1 MTDGVRG
8 PIETWWP
15 GEPVP
20 QAAFIVAEDPDAE
33 AIAFNNAFDRQIWE
47 QILTPR
53 YGWPAIPFER
63 HRCAQAAALSR
74 ALPAS
79 LDAAAAVLKIATRKS
94 KEGVAAMKRL
104 AGPRRQSAKERKAGA
119 PLDFSATPEELATL
133 AEYNRIDVL
142 IMMEI
147 VDRIGLL
154 TPEEQTRWQLDQRIN
169 ERGIHLDINLLE
181 TALCLEQE
189 AQREV
194 RSQIAELTGGKV
206 TTPSQ
211 RDQILKWLAGQ
222 GCALSNSAQAHRR
235 RRFARNGI
243 ERPCASAA
251 RAATERSRRSHAQ
264 VRDPATLDQ
273 WRR

>member
-1 MTDGVRG
+1 MKTEMRTGVRARTRSLPGPAMREFNFDIETCSALNLAKVGSYLYARHPSTDIRCISFCLVTDGVRG
-8 PIETWWP
+8 PIETWMP

-20 QAAFIVAEDPDAE
+20 QAAFIVAEDPDAR
-33 AIAFNNAFDRQIWE
+33 AVAFNNAFDRLIWE

-53 YGWPAIPFER
+53 YCWPAIPFER
-63 HRCAQAAALSR
+63 HRCAQAAALAR

-79 LDAAAAVLKIATRKS
+79 LDAAAAVLKITTRKT

-154 TPEEQTRWQLDQRIN
+154 TPEEQTRWQLDQRVN
-169 ERGIHLDINLLE
+169 ERGIHLDNNLLE
-181 TALCLEQE
+181 TVLCLEQE
-189 AQREV
+189 AQREN
-194 RSQIAELTGGKV
+194 RNQIAELTDGMV

-211 RDQILKWLAGQ
+211 RDQ
-222 GCALSNSAQAHRR
+222 
-235 RRFARNGI
+235 F
-243 ERPCASAA
+243 
-251 RAATERSRRSHAQ
+251 
-264 VRDPATLDQ
+264 
-273 WRR
+273 